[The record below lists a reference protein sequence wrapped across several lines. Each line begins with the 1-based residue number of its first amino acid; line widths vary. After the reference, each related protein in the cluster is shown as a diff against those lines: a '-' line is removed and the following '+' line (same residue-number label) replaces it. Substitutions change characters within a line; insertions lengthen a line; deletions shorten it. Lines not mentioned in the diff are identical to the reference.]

1 MLSPEHSLGLALDAT
16 RFFEFVVGG
25 PPDPWQAALLQSD
38 AKRICVCASRQVGK
52 SQSTA
57 ILCAS
62 EICFGGS
69 DSGGDP
75 PLVICVAPS
84 LRQST
89 ELARKIF
96 EAVRAVEP
104 DVKMQSLTRLETSRG
119 ARCIAM
125 PMTEGVRGL
134 SKVSLAVLD
143 EASRI
148 DDSMQA
154 AVRPMLSVSN
164 GRLILLSTPFG
175 KRGVLWEAWSGAAGV
190 WEKYSARAD
199 ECPRI
204 SKEYLAGE
212 LLALGP
218 FLYSQEFENAWVDSE
233 SQLISSDLI
242 LAARWQTDE
251 KPWW

>member
-1 MLSPEHSLGLALDAT
+1 MLSPEHSLGLALDSC
-16 RFFEFVVGG
+16 RLFSLVVGAE
-25 PPDPWQAALLQSD
+25 PDPWQRALLQSD
-38 AKRICVCASRQVGK
+38 AKRIAVCASRQVGK

-57 ILCAS
+57 ILCAH
-62 EICFGGS
+62 EVAFGSG
-69 DSGGDP
+69 SGGDP
-75 PLVICVAPS
+75 PLVIACAPS

-96 EAVRAVEP
+96 EAVRIVEP

-119 ARCIAM
+119 ARCIAL
-125 PMTEGVRGL
+125 PQSENVRGL

-143 EASRI
+143 ESSRI
-148 DDSMQA
+148 LDFACA
-154 AVRPMLSVSN
+154 AIRPMLSISN

-175 KRGVLWEAWSGAAGV
+175 KRGFFWEAWSGAAGV

-199 ECPRI
+199 GCPRI

-251 KPWW
+251 KPWF